1 MTLENMPPLSGIP
14 NELSPLLT
22 DSLQRPLR
30 DLRISVTD
38 RCNMR
43 CTYCMPRAVF
53 DENYAYLPRAELL
66 TFEEIERVARVFA
79 DLGVQK
85 IRLTGGE
92 PLLRRGIEK
101 LIERL
106 ALLRTLQGAPVEI
119 ALTTNAVLLAQKAIA
134 LKAAGLSRLTVS
146 LDSLKD
152 DTFKRM
158 TDSGTTVATVLE
170 GIAAAKQA
178 GFVGIKVN
186 MVVRRGVNDAE
197 ILPMAEHFRHS
208 GVVLRFIEYM
218 DVGCSNAWR
227 KDDMVSSSETL
238 AIVSSRYPVTP
249 VAPDFRGEVAE
260 RWRYDDGAGEV
271 GVIASVTQAFC
282 RDCTRIRLST
292 DGKLFTCLFASA
304 GTDIRS
310 ALRQESGDESL
321 ARFIIER
328 WTGRDDRY
336 SELRHL
342 ENGRTKIEMSYIGG

>member
-1 MTLENMPPLSGIP
+1 MPPLSGIP
-14 NELSPLLT
+14 NEFSPVIT

-53 DENYAYLPRAELL
+53 DDNYAYLPRTELL

-106 ALLRTLQGAPVEI
+106 ATLRTLQGAPVEI
-119 ALTTNAVLLAQKAIA
+119 ALTTNAVLLTQKAQA
-134 LKAAGLSRLTVS
+134 LKSAGLNRLTVS
-146 LDSLKD
+146 LDSLSD
-152 DTFKRM
+152 ATFKRM
-158 TDSGTTVATVLE
+158 TDSDTTVATVLE
-170 GIAAAKQA
+170 GIAAAKRA
-178 GFVGIKVN
+178 GFTGIKVN

-218 DVGCSNAWR
+218 DVGCSNSWR
-227 KDDMVSSSETL
+227 KDDMVSASEIL
-238 AIVSSRYPVTP
+238 AVIASRYPVRP

-282 RDCTRIRLST
+282 RDCTRMRLST

-310 ALRQESGDESL
+310 ALRPDSGDESL
-321 ARFIIER
+321 ARIIIER
-328 WTGRDDRY
+328 WRGRDDRY

-342 ENGRTKIEMSYIGG
+342 DNGRTRIEMSYIGG

>member
-1 MTLENMPPLSGIP
+1 
-14 NELSPLLT
+14 
-22 DSLQRPLR
+22 
-30 DLRISVTD
+30 
-38 RCNMR
+38 
-43 CTYCMPRAVF
+43 MPRDVF
-53 DENYAYLPRAELL
+53 DENYVYLPRAELL

-106 ALLRTLQGAPVEI
+106 AALRTLQGAPVEI
-119 ALTTNAVLLAQKAIA
+119 ALTTNAVLLAQKAHV
-134 LKAAGLSRLTVS
+134 LKSAGLNRLTVS
-146 LDSLKD
+146 LDSLID
-152 DTFKRM
+152 ATFKRM
-158 TDSGTTVATVLE
+158 TDSDTTVATVLE
-170 GIAAAKQA
+170 GIEAAKQA
-178 GFVGIKVN
+178 GFSGIKVN

-197 ILPMAEHFRHS
+197 ILPMAEHFRNS

-218 DVGCSNAWR
+218 DVGSSNDWR
-227 KDDMVSSSETL
+227 KDDMVPAAEMM
-238 AIVSSRYPVTP
+238 AIVASRYPVTP

-282 RDCTRIRLST
+282 CDCTRMRLST

-310 ALRQESGDESL
+310 ALRHEAGDEVL
-321 ARFIIER
+321 ARLIVER
-328 WTGRDDRY
+328 WAGRDDRY
-336 SELRHL
+336 SEIRHL
-342 ENGRTKIEMSYIGG
+342 EHGRTRIEMSYIGG